1 MKTVY
6 YFGKDLSIY
15 ESLESLS
22 KIKKSFLIKRIDN
35 TKKKSLKNSILI
47 IDDSFQDFLKLIKTY
62 TDKKNNMIFMTKK
75 ENINLNSLENLRF
88 FVKPIKVLDLYK
100 EILKKIKN
108 TYNNLDF
115 SVNQVESIVTD
126 KRGRKLKLTEK
137 EFKLFVALFNNY
149 GKALN
154 KKNLLYDVW
163 GLQLEKVDSL
173 NTRVLETLISRIR
186 QKIVSAK
193 IDIKIIK
200 SKSGY
205 ILTSLIN

>member
-15 ESLESLS
+15 ESLEGLS

-35 TKKKSLKNSILI
+35 AKKKSLKNSILI
-47 IDDSFQDFLKLIKTY
+47 IDDSFQGFLKLIKTY
-62 TDKKNNMIFMTKK
+62 PDKKNNMIVTTKK
-75 ENINLNSLENLRF
+75 ENINLNSLQNLRF

-137 EFKLFVALFNNY
+137 ELKLFVALFNNY

-163 GLQLEKVDSL
+163 GIHLEKVDSL

-186 QKIVSAK
+186 QKIVSAR

-200 SKSGY
+200 NKSGY
-205 ILTSLIN
+205 ILTSVIN